1 MLEGL
6 KAIIKNRKL
15 VVTMIGVALV
25 PALYNLSF
33 LGSMW
38 DPYGRVDQLPV
49 AVVNQDKPAYLN
61 NKRLTIGNDMVDNM
75 SKNKELDYHF
85 VAADTAQKGLE
96 KGRYYMTITLP
107 KDLSQKATTLLDQ
120 QPEKLIVSY
129 QTSKG
134 HSFIASKMGESAM
147 NHLREAVSKNIR
159 KTYIT
164 SVFKSMHQLQ
174 SGLKE
179 ASNGGQQL
187 AAGLVIAR
195 ASSQLM
201 SRHLNTLS
209 ESSARLSQGAGN
221 LSSGIAA
228 YTAGVGQLDTAG
240 LGQLAADMPAYL
252 DGVSRLSKGANQLNA
267 GLTQLALGSD
277 LSQDKQANIQAL
289 MASLPK
295 LNQAIQQLKTNLSLS
310 LAPNVDSGAIAKH
323 LADMTRLV
331 QELVVDDTADK
342 NNQLAALQA
351 TATYQGLNSEQQEE
365 LSSAIS
371 NTSTKVTISA
381 KAMLTSLQAMSEELE
396 AMSTS
401 AGVADQLRDFKALVN
416 QLAYQADQILPSTG
430 KALSELSTGLR
441 AVHSATT
448 AQLLSGS
455 QALAGGFNQLTA
467 KNEALTAG
475 LSTLATGATALNH
488 QSSQLLAGGQQL
500 TVGANQ
506 LAFGANQLS
515 SGSSQLTDGLTTLST
530 GLSSLTTSLSKA
542 SDQLSMAWV
551 EDQNA
556 DMVSDPVALSE
567 KDKDKVRTNGIGMA
581 PYMIA
586 VSLMVVALSTNIIFA
601 EALSGKPIKDRWD
614 WAKQKL
620 LINGMISTVGSVIL
634 YAALQL
640 LGFEA
645 NDGIK
650 TLGFIMLSGWALMAL
665 VTALVSWDA
674 RYGAFA
680 SLIMLLLQVG
690 AADGSYPI
698 ELSGQIFQI
707 LHPYLPMSYIVSGLR
722 QTISLTAQ
730 IGLETSV
737 LVGFLLSFMA
747 IGVLIYR
754 PKDKQSS

>member
-1 MLEGL
+1 MLEEL
-6 KAIIKNRKL
+6 KAIIKNRK
-15 VVTMIGVALV
+15 VIVTMIGVALV

-61 NKRLTIGNDMVDNM
+61 NKRLTIGKDMVDNM

-85 VAADTAQKGLE
+85 VAAGAAQRGLE

-147 NHLREAVSKNIR
+147 NHLRETVSKNIR

-179 ASNGGQQL
+179 ASDGGQQL
-187 AAGLVIAR
+187 AAGLVTAR
-195 ASSQLM
+195 TSSQLM

-209 ESSARLSQGAGN
+209 ESSARLSQGADN

-228 YTAGVGQLDTAG
+228 YTAGVGQLDTG
-240 LGQLAADMPAYL
+240 LGQLATDMPAYL

-289 MASLPK
+289 MTNLPK
-295 LNQAIQQLKTNLSLS
+295 LNQAIQQLNTNLSLS
-310 LAPNVDSGAIAKH
+310 LAPNVDSGGIAKH

-331 QELVVDDTADK
+331 QELIADDTADK

-351 TATYQGLNSEQQEE
+351 TATYQGLSSEQQEE
-365 LSSAIS
+365 LSTAIS
-371 NTSTKVTISA
+371 KATTSA
-381 KAMLTSLQAMSEELE
+381 KTMLTSLQALSEELE

-401 AGVADQLRDFKALVN
+401 DGVADQLRDFKALVN
-416 QLAYQADQILPSTG
+416 QLSYQADQILPGTG

-455 QALAGGFNQLTA
+455 QALAGGFNQLTT
-467 KNEALTAG
+467 KNEVLKAG
-475 LSTLATGATALNH
+475 LATLATGSAALSH

-506 LAFGANQLS
+506 LAFGANELS

-542 SDQLSMAWV
+542 SDQLSIAWV

-634 YAALQL
+634 YTALQL

-650 TLGFIMLSGWALMAL
+650 TLGFIMLSGWTLMAL
-665 VTALVSWDA
+665 VTALVGWDA

-690 AADGSYPI
+690 AAGGSYPI

-722 QTISLTAQ
+722 QTISLTAH
-730 IGLETSV
+730 IGLETGV

>member
-1 MLEGL
+1 MLEEL
-6 KAIIKNRKL
+6 KAIIKNRK
-15 VVTMIGVALV
+15 VIVTMIGVALV

-179 ASNGGQQL
+179 ASDGGQQL
-187 AAGLVIAR
+187 AAGLVTAR
-195 ASSQLM
+195 TSSQLM

-209 ESSARLSQGAGN
+209 ESSARLSQGADN

-228 YTAGVGQLDTAG
+228 YTAGVGQLDIG
-240 LGQLAADMPAYL
+240 LGQLATDMPAYL

-295 LNQAIQQLKTNLSLS
+295 LNQAIQQLNTNLSLS
-310 LAPNVDSGAIAKH
+310 LAPNVDSGGIAKH

-331 QELVVDDTADK
+331 QELIADDTADK

-351 TATYQGLNSEQQEE
+351 TATYQGLSSEQQEE
-365 LSSAIS
+365 LSTAIS
-371 NTSTKVTISA
+371 NTSTKATTSA
-381 KAMLTSLQAMSEELE
+381 KAMLTSLQALSEELE

-401 AGVADQLRDFKALVN
+401 VGAADQLRDFKALVN
-416 QLAYQADQILPSTG
+416 QLSYQADQILPSTG

-500 TVGANQ
+500 TAGANQ
-506 LAFGANQLS
+506 LAFGANELS

-542 SDQLSMAWV
+542 SDQLSIAWV

-586 VSLMVVALSTNIIFA
+586 VSLMVIALSTNIIFA
-601 EALSGKPIKDRWD
+601 EALSDKPIKDRWD
-614 WAKQKL
+614 WARQKL

-634 YAALQL
+634 YAALHL

-650 TLGFIMLSGWALMAL
+650 TLGFIMLSGWTLMAL
-665 VTALVSWDA
+665 VTALVGWDA

-690 AADGSYPI
+690 AAGGSYPI

-722 QTISLTAQ
+722 QTISLTAH
-730 IGLETSV
+730 IGLETGV

>member
-1 MLEGL
+1 
-6 KAIIKNRKL
+6 NRKL

-690 AADGSYPI
+690 AAGGSYPI

>member
-159 KTYIT
+159 KIYIT

-187 AAGLVIAR
+187 AAGLVTAR

-228 YTAGVGQLDTAG
+228 YTAGVGQLDTG

-252 DGVSRLSKGANQLNA
+252 DGVSRLSKGANHLNA
-267 GLTQLALGSD
+267 GLTQLALESD

-289 MASLPK
+289 MTNLPK
-295 LNQAIQQLKTNLSLS
+295 LNQAIQQLNTNLPLS
-310 LAPNVDSGAIAKH
+310 LAPNVDSEAIAKH

-351 TATYQGLNSEQQEE
+351 TATYQGLSSEQQEE

-455 QALAGGFNQLTA
+455 QALAGGFNQLTT
-467 KNEALTAG
+467 KNEVLKAG
-475 LSTLATGATALNH
+475 LATLATGSAALSH

-665 VTALVSWDA
+665 VTALVGWDA

-690 AADGSYPI
+690 AAGGSYPI

>member
-187 AAGLVIAR
+187 AAGLVTAR

-228 YTAGVGQLDTAG
+228 YTAGVGQLDTG

-267 GLTQLALGSD
+267 GLTQLALESD

-455 QALAGGFNQLTA
+455 QALAGGFNQLTT
-467 KNEALTAG
+467 KNEALKAG
-475 LSTLATGATALNH
+475 LATLATGSAALSH

-620 LINGMISTVGSVIL
+620 LINGMVSTVGSVIL

-665 VTALVSWDA
+665 VTALVGWDA

-690 AADGSYPI
+690 AAGGSYPI

>member
-6 KAIIKNRKL
+6 KAIIKNRK
-15 VVTMIGVALV
+15 VIVTMIGVALV

-61 NKRLTIGNDMVDNM
+61 NKRLTIGKDMVDNM

-85 VAADTAQKGLE
+85 VAAGAAQRGLE

-147 NHLREAVSKNIR
+147 NHLRETVSKNIR

-179 ASNGGQQL
+179 ASDGGQPL
-187 AAGLVIAR
+187 AAGLVTAR
-195 ASSQLM
+195 TSSQLM

-209 ESSARLSQGAGN
+209 ESSARLSQGADN

-228 YTAGVGQLDTAG
+228 YTAGVGQLDTG
-240 LGQLAADMPAYL
+240 LGQLATDMPAYL

-295 LNQAIQQLKTNLSLS
+295 LNQAIQQLNTNLSLS
-310 LAPNVDSGAIAKH
+310 LAPNVDSGGIAKH

-331 QELVVDDTADK
+331 QELIADDTADK

-351 TATYQGLNSEQQEE
+351 TATYQGLSSEQQEE
-365 LSSAIS
+365 LSTAIS
-371 NTSTKVTISA
+371 KATTSA
-381 KAMLTSLQAMSEELE
+381 KTMLTSLQALSEELE

-401 AGVADQLRDFKALVN
+401 VGAADQLRDFKALVN
-416 QLAYQADQILPSTG
+416 QLSYQADQILPGTG

-500 TVGANQ
+500 TAGANQ
-506 LAFGANQLS
+506 LAFGANELS

-542 SDQLSMAWV
+542 SDQLSIAWV

-634 YAALQL
+634 YTALQL

-650 TLGFIMLSGWALMAL
+650 TLGFIMLSGWTLMAL
-665 VTALVSWDA
+665 VTALVGWDA

-690 AADGSYPI
+690 AAGGSYPI

-722 QTISLTAQ
+722 QTISLTAH
-730 IGLETSV
+730 IGLETGV

>member
-1 MLEGL
+1 GL

-690 AADGSYPI
+690 AAGGSYPI

>member
-1 MLEGL
+1 
-6 KAIIKNRKL
+6 
-15 VVTMIGVALV
+15 
-25 PALYNLSF
+25 
-33 LGSMW
+33 

-690 AADGSYPI
+690 AAGGSYPI

>member
-586 VSLMVVALSTNIIFA
+586 VSLMVVALSTNII
-601 EALSGKPIKDRWD
+601 
-614 WAKQKL
+614 
-620 LINGMISTVGSVIL
+620 
-634 YAALQL
+634 LQRPYL
-640 LGFEA
+640 VSRLKI
-645 NDGIK
+645 DGI
-650 TLGFIMLSGWALMAL
+650 
-665 VTALVSWDA
+665 
-674 RYGAFA
+674 
-680 SLIMLLLQVG
+680 
-690 AADGSYPI
+690 
-698 ELSGQIFQI
+698 GQSKN
-707 LHPYLPMSYIVSGLR
+707 Y
-722 QTISLTAQ
+722 
-730 IGLETSV
+730 
-737 LVGFLLSFMA
+737 
-747 IGVLIYR
+747 
-754 PKDKQSS
+754 

>member
-187 AAGLVIAR
+187 AAGLVTAR

-228 YTAGVGQLDTAG
+228 YTAGVGQLDTG
-240 LGQLAADMPAYL
+240 LGQLATDMPAYL

-295 LNQAIQQLKTNLSLS
+295 LNQAIQQLNTNLSLS
-310 LAPNVDSGAIAKH
+310 LAPNVDSGGIAKH

-331 QELVVDDTADK
+331 QELIADDTADK

-351 TATYQGLNSEQQEE
+351 TATYQGLSSEQQEE
-365 LSSAIS
+365 LSTAIS
-371 NTSTKVTISA
+371 KATTSA
-381 KAMLTSLQAMSEELE
+381 KTMLTSLQALSEELE

-401 AGVADQLRDFKALVN
+401 VGAADQLRDFKALVN
-416 QLAYQADQILPSTG
+416 QLSYQADQILPGTG

-500 TVGANQ
+500 TAGANQ
-506 LAFGANQLS
+506 LAFGANELS

-542 SDQLSMAWV
+542 SDQLSIAWV

-634 YAALQL
+634 YTALQL

-650 TLGFIMLSGWALMAL
+650 TLGFIMLSGWTLMAL
-665 VTALVSWDA
+665 VTALVGWDA

-690 AADGSYPI
+690 AAGGSYPI

-722 QTISLTAQ
+722 QTISLTAH
-730 IGLETSV
+730 IGLETGV

>member
-187 AAGLVIAR
+187 AAGLVTAR

-228 YTAGVGQLDTAG
+228 YTAGVGQLDTG

-267 GLTQLALGSD
+267 GLTQLALESD

-455 QALAGGFNQLTA
+455 QALAGGFNQLTT
-467 KNEALTAG
+467 KNEALKAG
-475 LSTLATGATALNH
+475 LATLATGATALNH

-500 TVGANQ
+500 TAGANQ
-506 LAFGANQLS
+506 LAFGANELS

-542 SDQLSMAWV
+542 SDQLSIAWV

-634 YAALQL
+634 YTALQL

-650 TLGFIMLSGWALMAL
+650 TLGFIMLSGWTLMAL
-665 VTALVSWDA
+665 VTALVGWDA

-690 AADGSYPI
+690 AAGGSYPI

-722 QTISLTAQ
+722 QTISLTAH
-730 IGLETSV
+730 IGLETGV

>member
-1 MLEGL
+1 MLEEL

-159 KTYIT
+159 KIYIT

-179 ASNGGQQL
+179 ASDGGQQL
-187 AAGLVIAR
+187 AAGLVTAR
-195 ASSQLM
+195 TSSQLM

-209 ESSARLSQGAGN
+209 ESSARLSQGADN

-228 YTAGVGQLDTAG
+228 YTAGVGQLDTG
-240 LGQLAADMPAYL
+240 LGQLATDMPAYL

-289 MASLPK
+289 MTNLPK
-295 LNQAIQQLKTNLSLS
+295 LNQAIQQLNTNLSLS
-310 LAPNVDSGAIAKH
+310 LAPNVDSGGIAKH

-331 QELVVDDTADK
+331 QELIADDTADK

-351 TATYQGLNSEQQEE
+351 TATYQGLSSEQQEE
-365 LSSAIS
+365 LSTAIS
-371 NTSTKVTISA
+371 KATTSA
-381 KAMLTSLQAMSEELE
+381 KTMLTSLQALSEELE

-401 AGVADQLRDFKALVN
+401 DGVADQLRDFKALVN
-416 QLAYQADQILPSTG
+416 QLSYQADQILPGTG

-455 QALAGGFNQLTA
+455 QALAGGFNQLTT
-467 KNEALTAG
+467 KNEVLKAG
-475 LSTLATGATALNH
+475 LATLATGSAALSH

-506 LAFGANQLS
+506 LAFGANELS
-515 SGSSQLTDGLTTLST
+515 SGSSQLTDGLTILST

-542 SDQLSMAWV
+542 SDQLSIAWV

-634 YAALQL
+634 YTALQL

-650 TLGFIMLSGWALMAL
+650 TLGFIMLSGWTLMAL
-665 VTALVSWDA
+665 VTALVGWDA

-690 AADGSYPI
+690 AAGGSYPI

-722 QTISLTAQ
+722 QTISLTAH
-730 IGLETSV
+730 IGLETGV

>member
-179 ASNGGQQL
+179 ASNGDQQL
-187 AAGLVIAR
+187 AAGLVTAR

-209 ESSARLSQGAGN
+209 ESSDRLSQGAGN

-228 YTAGVGQLDTAG
+228 YTAGVGQLDIG

-252 DGVSRLSKGANQLNA
+252 DGVSRLSKGANHLNA
-267 GLTQLALGSD
+267 GLTQLALESD

-289 MASLPK
+289 MTNLPK
-295 LNQAIQQLKTNLSLS
+295 LNQAIQQLNTNLSLS

-331 QELVVDDTADK
+331 QELIADDTADK

-351 TATYQGLNSEQQEE
+351 TATYQGLSSEQQEE
-365 LSSAIS
+365 LSTAIS

-401 AGVADQLRDFKALVN
+401 AGVADQLRDFKVLVN

-455 QALAGGFNQLTA
+455 QALAGGFNQLTT
-467 KNEALTAG
+467 KNEALKAG
-475 LSTLATGATALNH
+475 LATLATGSAALSH

-515 SGSSQLTDGLTTLST
+515 SGSSRLTDGLTTLST

-634 YAALQL
+634 YTALQL

-650 TLGFIMLSGWALMAL
+650 TLGFIMLSGWTLMAL
-665 VTALVSWDA
+665 VTALVGWDA

-690 AADGSYPI
+690 AAGGSYPI

-722 QTISLTAQ
+722 QTISLTAH
-730 IGLETSV
+730 IGLETGV

>member
-187 AAGLVIAR
+187 AAGLVTAR

-228 YTAGVGQLDTAG
+228 YTAGVGQLDTG

-267 GLTQLALGSD
+267 GLTQLALESD

-295 LNQAIQQLKTNLSLS
+295 LNQAIQQLKINLSLS

-455 QALAGGFNQLTA
+455 QALAGGFNQLTT
-467 KNEALTAG
+467 KNEALKAG
-475 LSTLATGATALNH
+475 LATLATGSAALSH

-620 LINGMISTVGSVIL
+620 LINGMVSTVGSVIL

-665 VTALVSWDA
+665 VTALVGWDA

-690 AADGSYPI
+690 AAGGSYPI

>member
-187 AAGLVIAR
+187 AAGLVTAR

-228 YTAGVGQLDTAG
+228 YTAGVGQLDTG

-252 DGVSRLSKGANQLNA
+252 DGVSRLSKGANHLNA
-267 GLTQLALGSD
+267 GLTQLALESD

-289 MASLPK
+289 MTNLPK
-295 LNQAIQQLKTNLSLS
+295 LNQAIQQLNTNLPLS

-351 TATYQGLNSEQQEE
+351 TATYQGLSSEQQEE

-401 AGVADQLRDFKALVN
+401 DGVADQLRDFKALVN

-455 QALAGGFNQLTA
+455 QALAGGFNQLTT
-467 KNEALTAG
+467 KNEALKAG
-475 LSTLATGATALNH
+475 LATLATGSAALSH

-650 TLGFIMLSGWALMAL
+650 TLGFIMLSGWALMTL
-665 VTALVSWDA
+665 VTALVGWDA

-690 AADGSYPI
+690 AAGGSYPI

-754 PKDKQSS
+754 PKDKQLS

>member
-1 MLEGL
+1 
-6 KAIIKNRKL
+6 
-15 VVTMIGVALV
+15 MIGVALV

-690 AADGSYPI
+690 AAGGSYPI

>member
-1 MLEGL
+1 MLEEL
-6 KAIIKNRKL
+6 KAIIKNRK
-15 VVTMIGVALV
+15 VIVTMIGVALV

-61 NKRLTIGNDMVDNM
+61 NKRLTIGKDMVDNM

-85 VAADTAQKGLE
+85 VAAGAAQRGLE

-147 NHLREAVSKNIR
+147 NHLRETVSKNIR

-179 ASNGGQQL
+179 ASDGGQQL
-187 AAGLVIAR
+187 AAGLVTAR
-195 ASSQLM
+195 TSSQLM

-209 ESSARLSQGAGN
+209 ESSARLSQGADN

-228 YTAGVGQLDTAG
+228 YTAGVGQLDTG
-240 LGQLAADMPAYL
+240 LGQLATDMPAYL
-252 DGVSRLSKGANQLNA
+252 DGVSRLSKSANQLNA

-295 LNQAIQQLKTNLSLS
+295 LNQAIQQLNTNLSLS
-310 LAPNVDSGAIAKH
+310 LAPNVDSGGIAKH

-331 QELVVDDTADK
+331 QELIADDTADK

-351 TATYQGLNSEQQEE
+351 TATYQGLSSEQQEE
-365 LSSAIS
+365 LSTAIS
-371 NTSTKVTISA
+371 KATTSA
-381 KAMLTSLQAMSEELE
+381 KTMLTSLQALSEELE

-401 AGVADQLRDFKALVN
+401 VGAADQLRDFKALVN
-416 QLAYQADQILPSTG
+416 QLSYQADQILPGTG

-500 TVGANQ
+500 TAGANQ
-506 LAFGANQLS
+506 LAFGANELS

-542 SDQLSMAWV
+542 SDQLSIAWV

-634 YAALQL
+634 YTALQL

-650 TLGFIMLSGWALMAL
+650 TLGFIMLSGWTLMAL
-665 VTALVSWDA
+665 VTALVGWAA

-690 AADGSYPI
+690 AAGGSYPI

-722 QTISLTAQ
+722 QTISLTAH
-730 IGLETSV
+730 IGLETGV

>member
-187 AAGLVIAR
+187 AAGLVTAR

-228 YTAGVGQLDTAG
+228 YTAGVGQLDTG
-240 LGQLAADMPAYL
+240 LGQLATDMPAYL

-295 LNQAIQQLKTNLSLS
+295 LNQAIQQLNTNLSLS
-310 LAPNVDSGAIAKH
+310 LAPNVDSGGIAKH

-331 QELVVDDTADK
+331 QELIADDTADK

-351 TATYQGLNSEQQEE
+351 TATYQGLSSEQQEE
-365 LSSAIS
+365 LSTAIS
-371 NTSTKVTISA
+371 KATTSA
-381 KAMLTSLQAMSEELE
+381 KTMLTSLQALSEELE

-401 AGVADQLRDFKALVN
+401 VGAADQLRDFKALVN
-416 QLAYQADQILPSTG
+416 QLSYQADQILPGTG

-500 TVGANQ
+500 TAGANQ
-506 LAFGANQLS
+506 LAFGANELS

-542 SDQLSMAWV
+542 SDQLSIAWV

-634 YAALQL
+634 YTALQL

-650 TLGFIMLSGWALMAL
+650 TLGFIMLSGWTLMAL
-665 VTALVSWDA
+665 VTALVGWDA
-674 RYGAFA
+674 QYGAFA

-690 AADGSYPI
+690 AAGGSYPI

-722 QTISLTAQ
+722 QTISLTAH
-730 IGLETSV
+730 IGLETGV

>member
-1 MLEGL
+1 MLEEL

-187 AAGLVIAR
+187 AAGLVTAR

-228 YTAGVGQLDTAG
+228 YTAGVGQLDTG

-267 GLTQLALGSD
+267 GLTQLALESD

-455 QALAGGFNQLTA
+455 QALAGGFNQLTT
-467 KNEALTAG
+467 KNEALKAG
-475 LSTLATGATALNH
+475 LATLATGSAALSH

-515 SGSSQLTDGLTTLST
+515 SGSSRLTDGLTTLST

-620 LINGMISTVGSVIL
+620 LINGMVSTVGSVIL

-665 VTALVSWDA
+665 VTALVGWDA

-690 AADGSYPI
+690 AAGGSYPI

>member
-1 MLEGL
+1 MLEEL
-6 KAIIKNRKL
+6 KAIIKNRK
-15 VVTMIGVALV
+15 VIVTMIGVALV

-61 NKRLTIGNDMVDNM
+61 NKRLTIGKDMVDNM

-85 VAADTAQKGLE
+85 VAAGAAQRGLE

-147 NHLREAVSKNIR
+147 NHLRETVSKNIR

-179 ASNGGQQL
+179 ASDGGQQL
-187 AAGLVIAR
+187 AAGLVTAR
-195 ASSQLM
+195 TSSQLM

-209 ESSARLSQGAGN
+209 ESSARLSQGADN

-228 YTAGVGQLDTAG
+228 YTAGVGQLDTG
-240 LGQLAADMPAYL
+240 LGQLATDMPAYL

-295 LNQAIQQLKTNLSLS
+295 LNQAIQQLNTNLSLS
-310 LAPNVDSGAIAKH
+310 LAPNVDSGGIAKH

-331 QELVVDDTADK
+331 QELIADDTADK

-351 TATYQGLNSEQQEE
+351 TATYQGLSSEQQEE
-365 LSSAIS
+365 LSTAIS
-371 NTSTKVTISA
+371 KATTSA
-381 KAMLTSLQAMSEELE
+381 KTMLTSLQALSEELE

-401 AGVADQLRDFKALVN
+401 VGAADQLRDFKALVN
-416 QLAYQADQILPSTG
+416 QLSYQADQILPGTD

-500 TVGANQ
+500 TAGANQ
-506 LAFGANQLS
+506 LAFGANELS

-542 SDQLSMAWV
+542 SDQLSIAWV

-634 YAALQL
+634 YTALQL

-650 TLGFIMLSGWALMAL
+650 TLGFIMLSGWTLMAL
-665 VTALVSWDA
+665 VTALVGWDA

-690 AADGSYPI
+690 AAGGSYPI

-722 QTISLTAQ
+722 QTISLTAH
-730 IGLETSV
+730 IGLETGV

>member
-1 MLEGL
+1 MLEEL
-6 KAIIKNRKL
+6 KAIIKNRK
-15 VVTMIGVALV
+15 VIVTMIGVALV

-187 AAGLVIAR
+187 AAGLVTAR

-228 YTAGVGQLDTAG
+228 YTAGVGQLDTG

-295 LNQAIQQLKTNLSLS
+295 LNQAIQQLNTNLSLS
-310 LAPNVDSGAIAKH
+310 LAPNVDSGGIAKH

-331 QELVVDDTADK
+331 QELIADDTADK

-351 TATYQGLNSEQQEE
+351 TATYQGLSSEQQEE
-365 LSSAIS
+365 LSTAIS
-371 NTSTKVTISA
+371 KATTSA
-381 KAMLTSLQAMSEELE
+381 KTMLTSLQALSEELE

-401 AGVADQLRDFKALVN
+401 VGAADQLRDFKALVN
-416 QLAYQADQILPSTG
+416 QLSYQADQILPGTG

-500 TVGANQ
+500 TAGANQ
-506 LAFGANQLS
+506 LAFGANELS

-542 SDQLSMAWV
+542 SDQLSIAWV

-634 YAALQL
+634 YTALQL

-650 TLGFIMLSGWALMAL
+650 TLGFIMLSGWTLMAL
-665 VTALVSWDA
+665 VTALVGWDA

-690 AADGSYPI
+690 AAGGSYPI

-722 QTISLTAQ
+722 QTISLTAH
-730 IGLETSV
+730 IGLETGV

>member
-1 MLEGL
+1 MLEEL
-6 KAIIKNRKL
+6 KAIIKNRK
-15 VVTMIGVALV
+15 VIVTMIGVALV

-179 ASNGGQQL
+179 ASDGGQQL
-187 AAGLVIAR
+187 AAGLVTAR
-195 ASSQLM
+195 TSSQLM

-209 ESSARLSQGAGN
+209 ESSARLSQGADN

-228 YTAGVGQLDTAG
+228 YTAGVGQLDTG
-240 LGQLAADMPAYL
+240 LGQLATDMPAYL

-289 MASLPK
+289 MANLPK
-295 LNQAIQQLKTNLSLS
+295 LNQAIQQLNTNLSLS
-310 LAPNVDSGAIAKH
+310 LAPNVDSGGIAKH

-331 QELVVDDTADK
+331 QELIADDTADK

-351 TATYQGLNSEQQEE
+351 TATYQGLSSEQQEE
-365 LSSAIS
+365 LSTAIS
-371 NTSTKVTISA
+371 NTSTKATTSA
-381 KAMLTSLQAMSEELE
+381 KAMLTSLQALSEELE

-401 AGVADQLRDFKALVN
+401 VGAADQLRDFKALVN
-416 QLAYQADQILPSTG
+416 QLSYQADQILPSTG

-500 TVGANQ
+500 TAGANQ
-506 LAFGANQLS
+506 LAFGANELS

-542 SDQLSMAWV
+542 SDQLSIAWV

-586 VSLMVVALSTNIIFA
+586 VSLMVIALSTNIIFA
-601 EALSGKPIKDRWD
+601 EALSDKPIKDRWD
-614 WAKQKL
+614 WARQKL

-634 YAALQL
+634 YAALHL

-650 TLGFIMLSGWALMAL
+650 TLGFIMLSGWTLMAL
-665 VTALVSWDA
+665 VTALVGWDA

-690 AADGSYPI
+690 AAGGSYPI

-722 QTISLTAQ
+722 QTISLTAH
-730 IGLETSV
+730 IGLETGV

>member
-1 MLEGL
+1 MLEEL
-6 KAIIKNRKL
+6 KAIIKNRK
-15 VVTMIGVALV
+15 VIVTMIGVALV

-179 ASNGGQQL
+179 ASDGGQQL
-187 AAGLVIAR
+187 AAGLVTAR
-195 ASSQLM
+195 TSSQLM

-209 ESSARLSQGAGN
+209 ESSARLSQGADN

-228 YTAGVGQLDTAG
+228 YTAGVGQLDTG
-240 LGQLAADMPAYL
+240 LGQLATDMPAYL

-295 LNQAIQQLKTNLSLS
+295 LNQAIQQLNTNLSLS
-310 LAPNVDSGAIAKH
+310 LAPNVDSGGIAKH

-331 QELVVDDTADK
+331 QELIADDTADK

-351 TATYQGLNSEQQEE
+351 TATYQGLSSEQQEE
-365 LSSAIS
+365 LSTAIS
-371 NTSTKVTISA
+371 NTSTKATTSA
-381 KAMLTSLQAMSEELE
+381 KAMLTSLQALSEELE

-401 AGVADQLRDFKALVN
+401 VGAADQLRDFKALVN
-416 QLAYQADQILPSTG
+416 QLSYQADQILPSTG

-500 TVGANQ
+500 TAGANQ
-506 LAFGANQLS
+506 LAFGANELS

-542 SDQLSMAWV
+542 SDQLSIAWV

-586 VSLMVVALSTNIIFA
+586 VSLMVIALSTNIIFA
-601 EALSGKPIKDRWD
+601 EALSDKPIKDRWD
-614 WAKQKL
+614 WARQKL

-634 YAALQL
+634 YAALHL

-650 TLGFIMLSGWALMAL
+650 TLGFIMLSGWTLMAL
-665 VTALVSWDA
+665 VTALVGWDA

-690 AADGSYPI
+690 AAGGSYPI

-722 QTISLTAQ
+722 QTISLTAH
-730 IGLETSV
+730 IGLETGV

>member
-1 MLEGL
+1 L

-690 AADGSYPI
+690 AAGGSYPI

>member
-1 MLEGL
+1 MLEEL

-159 KTYIT
+159 KIYIT

-179 ASNGGQQL
+179 ASDGGQQL
-187 AAGLVIAR
+187 AAGLVTAR
-195 ASSQLM
+195 TSSQLM

-209 ESSARLSQGAGN
+209 ESSARLSQGADN

-228 YTAGVGQLDTAG
+228 YTAGVGQLDTG
-240 LGQLAADMPAYL
+240 LGQLATDMPAYL

-289 MASLPK
+289 MTNLPK
-295 LNQAIQQLKTNLSLS
+295 LNQAIQQLNTNLSLS
-310 LAPNVDSGAIAKH
+310 LAPNVDSGGIAKH

-331 QELVVDDTADK
+331 QELIADDTADK

-351 TATYQGLNSEQQEE
+351 TATYQGLSSEQQEE
-365 LSSAIS
+365 LSTAIS
-371 NTSTKVTISA
+371 KATTSA
-381 KAMLTSLQAMSEELE
+381 KTMLTSLQALSEELE

-401 AGVADQLRDFKALVN
+401 DGVADQLRDFKALVN
-416 QLAYQADQILPSTG
+416 QLSYQADQILPGTG

-455 QALAGGFNQLTA
+455 QALAGGFNQLTT
-467 KNEALTAG
+467 KNEVLKAG
-475 LSTLATGATALNH
+475 LATLATGSAALSH

-506 LAFGANQLS
+506 LAFGANELS

-542 SDQLSMAWV
+542 SDQLSIAWV

-634 YAALQL
+634 YTALQL

-650 TLGFIMLSGWALMAL
+650 TLGFIMLSGWTLMAL
-665 VTALVSWDA
+665 VTALVGWDA

-690 AADGSYPI
+690 AAGGSYPI

-722 QTISLTAQ
+722 QTISLTAH
-730 IGLETSV
+730 IGLETGV

>member
-6 KAIIKNRKL
+6 KAIIKNRK
-15 VVTMIGVALV
+15 VIVTMIGVALV

-61 NKRLTIGNDMVDNM
+61 NKRLTIGKDMVDNM

-85 VAADTAQKGLE
+85 VAAGAAQRGLE

-147 NHLREAVSKNIR
+147 NHLRETVSKNIR

-179 ASNGGQQL
+179 ASDGGQQL
-187 AAGLVIAR
+187 AAGLVTAR
-195 ASSQLM
+195 TSSQLM

-209 ESSARLSQGAGN
+209 ESSARLSQGADN

-228 YTAGVGQLDTAG
+228 YTAGVGQLDTG
-240 LGQLAADMPAYL
+240 LGQLATDMPAYL

-295 LNQAIQQLKTNLSLS
+295 LNQAIQQLNTNLSLS
-310 LAPNVDSGAIAKH
+310 LAPNVDSGGIAKH

-331 QELVVDDTADK
+331 QELIADDTADK

-351 TATYQGLNSEQQEE
+351 TATYQGLSSEQQEE
-365 LSSAIS
+365 LSTAIS
-371 NTSTKVTISA
+371 KATTSA
-381 KAMLTSLQAMSEELE
+381 KTMLTSLQALSEELE

-401 AGVADQLRDFKALVN
+401 VGAADQLRDFKALVN
-416 QLAYQADQILPSTG
+416 QLSYQADQILPGTG

-500 TVGANQ
+500 TAGANQ
-506 LAFGANQLS
+506 LAFGANELS

-542 SDQLSMAWV
+542 SDQLSIAWV

-586 VSLMVVALSTNIIFA
+586 VSLMVIALSTNIIFA
-601 EALSGKPIKDRWD
+601 EALSDKPIKDRWD
-614 WAKQKL
+614 WARQKL

-634 YAALQL
+634 YAALHL

-650 TLGFIMLSGWALMAL
+650 TLGFIMLSGWTLMAL
-665 VTALVSWDA
+665 VTALVGWDA

-690 AADGSYPI
+690 AAGGSYPI

-722 QTISLTAQ
+722 QTISLTAH
-730 IGLETSV
+730 IGLETGV

>member
-475 LSTLATGATALNH
+475 LSTLAGATALNH

-690 AADGSYPI
+690 AAGGSYPI

>member
-1 MLEGL
+1 
-6 KAIIKNRKL
+6 
-15 VVTMIGVALV
+15 
-25 PALYNLSF
+25 LYNLSF

-690 AADGSYPI
+690 AAGGSYPI

>member
-1 MLEGL
+1 MLEEL
-6 KAIIKNRKL
+6 KAIIKNRK
-15 VVTMIGVALV
+15 VIVTMIGVALV

-61 NKRLTIGNDMVDNM
+61 NKRLTIGKDMVDNM

-85 VAADTAQKGLE
+85 VAAGAAQRGLE

-147 NHLREAVSKNIR
+147 NHLRETVSKNIR

-179 ASNGGQQL
+179 ASDGGQQL
-187 AAGLVIAR
+187 AAGLVTAR
-195 ASSQLM
+195 TSSQLM

-209 ESSARLSQGAGN
+209 ESSARLSQGADN

-228 YTAGVGQLDTAG
+228 YTAGVGQLDTG
-240 LGQLAADMPAYL
+240 LGQLATDMPAYL
-252 DGVSRLSKGANQLNA
+252 DGVSRLSKSANQLNA

-295 LNQAIQQLKTNLSLS
+295 LNQAIQQLNTNLSLS
-310 LAPNVDSGAIAKH
+310 LAPNVDSGGIAKH

-331 QELVVDDTADK
+331 QELIADDTADK

-351 TATYQGLNSEQQEE
+351 TATYQGLSSEQQEE
-365 LSSAIS
+365 LSTAIS
-371 NTSTKVTISA
+371 KATTSA
-381 KAMLTSLQAMSEELE
+381 KTMLTSLQALSEELE

-401 AGVADQLRDFKALVN
+401 VGAADQLRDFKALVN
-416 QLAYQADQILPSTG
+416 QLSYQADQILPGTG

-500 TVGANQ
+500 TAGANQ
-506 LAFGANQLS
+506 LAFGANELS

-542 SDQLSMAWV
+542 SDQLSIAWV

-634 YAALQL
+634 YTALQL

-650 TLGFIMLSGWALMAL
+650 TLGFIMLSGWTLMAL
-665 VTALVSWDA
+665 VTALVGWDA

-690 AADGSYPI
+690 AAGGSYPI

-722 QTISLTAQ
+722 QTISLTAH
-730 IGLETSV
+730 IGLETGV

>member
-690 AADGSYPI
+690 AAGGSYPI

-722 QTISLTAQ
+722 LTISLTAQ

>member
-187 AAGLVIAR
+187 AAGLVTAR

-228 YTAGVGQLDTAG
+228 YTAGVGQLDTG

-267 GLTQLALGSD
+267 GLTQLALESD

-455 QALAGGFNQLTA
+455 QALAGGFNQLTT
-467 KNEALTAG
+467 KNEALKAG
-475 LSTLATGATALNH
+475 LATLATGSAALSH

-665 VTALVSWDA
+665 VTALVGWDA

-690 AADGSYPI
+690 AAGGSYPI

-707 LHPYLPMSYIVSGLR
+707 LHSYLPMSYIVSGLR

-754 PKDKQSS
+754 PKDKQLS

>member
-6 KAIIKNRKL
+6 KAIIKNRK
-15 VVTMIGVALV
+15 VIVTMIGVALV

-61 NKRLTIGNDMVDNM
+61 NKRLTIGKDMVDNM

-85 VAADTAQKGLE
+85 VAAGAAQRGLE

-147 NHLREAVSKNIR
+147 NHLRETVSKNIR

-179 ASNGGQQL
+179 ASDGGQQL
-187 AAGLVIAR
+187 AAGLVTAR
-195 ASSQLM
+195 TSSQLM

-209 ESSARLSQGAGN
+209 ESSARLSQGADN

-228 YTAGVGQLDTAG
+228 YTAGVGQLDTG
-240 LGQLAADMPAYL
+240 LGQLATDMPAYL

-295 LNQAIQQLKTNLSLS
+295 LNQAIQQLNTNLSLS
-310 LAPNVDSGAIAKH
+310 LAPNVDSGGIAKH

-331 QELVVDDTADK
+331 QELIADDTADK

-351 TATYQGLNSEQQEE
+351 TATYQGLSSEQQEE
-365 LSSAIS
+365 LSTAIS
-371 NTSTKVTISA
+371 KATTSA
-381 KAMLTSLQAMSEELE
+381 KTMLTSLQALSEELE

-401 AGVADQLRDFKALVN
+401 VGAADQLRDFKALVN
-416 QLAYQADQILPSTG
+416 QLSYQADQILPGTG

-500 TVGANQ
+500 TAGANQ
-506 LAFGANQLS
+506 LAFGANELS

-542 SDQLSMAWV
+542 SDQLSIAWV

-620 LINGMISTVGSVIL
+620 LINGMISTIGSVIL
-634 YAALQL
+634 YTALQL

-650 TLGFIMLSGWALMAL
+650 TLGFIMLSGWTLMAL
-665 VTALVSWDA
+665 VTALVGWDA

-690 AADGSYPI
+690 AAGGSYPI

-722 QTISLTAQ
+722 QTISLTAH
-730 IGLETSV
+730 IGLETGV

>member
-1 MLEGL
+1 MLEEL
-6 KAIIKNRKL
+6 KAIIKNRK
-15 VVTMIGVALV
+15 VIVTMIGVALV

-61 NKRLTIGNDMVDNM
+61 NKRLTIGKDMVDNM

-85 VAADTAQKGLE
+85 VAAGAAQRGLE

-147 NHLREAVSKNIR
+147 NHLRETVSKNIR

-179 ASNGGQQL
+179 ASDGGQQL
-187 AAGLVIAR
+187 AAGLVTAR
-195 ASSQLM
+195 TSSQLM

-209 ESSARLSQGAGN
+209 ESSARLSQGADN

-228 YTAGVGQLDTAG
+228 YTAGVGQLDTG
-240 LGQLAADMPAYL
+240 LGQLATDMPAYL

-289 MASLPK
+289 MTNLPK
-295 LNQAIQQLKTNLSLS
+295 LNQAIQQLNTNLSLS
-310 LAPNVDSGAIAKH
+310 LAPNVDSGGIAKH

-331 QELVVDDTADK
+331 QELIADDTADK

-351 TATYQGLNSEQQEE
+351 TATYQGLSSEQQEE
-365 LSSAIS
+365 LSTAIS
-371 NTSTKVTISA
+371 KATTSA
-381 KAMLTSLQAMSEELE
+381 KTMLTSLQALSEELE

-401 AGVADQLRDFKALVN
+401 DGVADQLRDFKALVN
-416 QLAYQADQILPSTG
+416 QLSYQADQILPGTG

-441 AVHSATT
+441 AVHSVTT

-455 QALAGGFNQLTA
+455 QALAGGFNQLTT
-467 KNEALTAG
+467 KNEVLKAG
-475 LSTLATGATALNH
+475 LATLATGSAALSH

-506 LAFGANQLS
+506 LAFGANELS

-542 SDQLSMAWV
+542 SDQLSIAWV

-634 YAALQL
+634 YTALQL

-650 TLGFIMLSGWALMAL
+650 TLGFIMLSGWTLMAL
-665 VTALVSWDA
+665 VTALVGWDA

-690 AADGSYPI
+690 AAGGSYPI

-722 QTISLTAQ
+722 QTISLTAH
-730 IGLETSV
+730 IGLETGV

>member
-1 MLEGL
+1 MLEEL
-6 KAIIKNRKL
+6 KAIIKNRK
-15 VVTMIGVALV
+15 VIVTMIGVALV

-187 AAGLVIAR
+187 AAGLVTAR

-228 YTAGVGQLDTAG
+228 YTAGVGQLDTG

-295 LNQAIQQLKTNLSLS
+295 LNQAIQQLNTNLSLS
-310 LAPNVDSGAIAKH
+310 LAPNVDSGDIAKH

-331 QELVVDDTADK
+331 QELIADDTADK

-351 TATYQGLNSEQQEE
+351 TATYQGLSSEQQEE
-365 LSSAIS
+365 LSTAIS
-371 NTSTKVTISA
+371 KATTSA
-381 KAMLTSLQAMSEELE
+381 KTMLTSLQALSEELE

-401 AGVADQLRDFKALVN
+401 VGAADQLRDFKALVN
-416 QLAYQADQILPSTG
+416 QLSYQADQILPGTG

-500 TVGANQ
+500 TAGANQ
-506 LAFGANQLS
+506 LAFGANELS

-542 SDQLSMAWV
+542 SDQLSIAWV

-634 YAALQL
+634 YTALQL

-650 TLGFIMLSGWALMAL
+650 TLGFIMLSGWTLMAL
-665 VTALVSWDA
+665 VTALVGWDA

-690 AADGSYPI
+690 AAGGSYPI

-722 QTISLTAQ
+722 QTISLTAH
-730 IGLETSV
+730 IGLETGV

>member
-187 AAGLVIAR
+187 AAGLVTAR

-209 ESSARLSQGAGN
+209 ESSDRLSQGAGN

-228 YTAGVGQLDTAG
+228 YTAGVGQLDIG

-252 DGVSRLSKGANQLNA
+252 DGVSRLSKGANHLNA
-267 GLTQLALGSD
+267 GLTQLALESD

-289 MASLPK
+289 MTNLPK
-295 LNQAIQQLKTNLSLS
+295 LNQAIQQLNTNLSLS

-331 QELVVDDTADK
+331 QELIADDTADK

-351 TATYQGLNSEQQEE
+351 TATYQGLSSEQQEE
-365 LSSAIS
+365 LSTAIS

-401 AGVADQLRDFKALVN
+401 AGVADQLRDFKVLVN

-455 QALAGGFNQLTA
+455 QALAGGFNQLTT
-467 KNEALTAG
+467 KNEALKAG
-475 LSTLATGATALNH
+475 LATLATGSAALSH

-515 SGSSQLTDGLTTLST
+515 SGSSRLTDGLTTLST

-620 LINGMISTVGSVIL
+620 LINGMVSTVGSVIL

-665 VTALVSWDA
+665 VTALVGWDA

-690 AADGSYPI
+690 AAGGSYPI

-722 QTISLTAQ
+722 QTISLTAH
-730 IGLETSV
+730 IGLETGV

>member
-187 AAGLVIAR
+187 AAGLVTAR

-228 YTAGVGQLDTAG
+228 YTAGVGQLDTG

-267 GLTQLALGSD
+267 GLTQLALESD

-455 QALAGGFNQLTA
+455 QALAGGFNQLTT
-467 KNEALTAG
+467 KNEALKAG
-475 LSTLATGATALNH
+475 LATLATGSAALSH

-506 LAFGANQLS
+506 LAFGANELS

-542 SDQLSMAWV
+542 SDQLSIAWV

-634 YAALQL
+634 YTALQL

-650 TLGFIMLSGWALMAL
+650 TLGFIMLSGWTLMAL
-665 VTALVSWDA
+665 VTALVGWDA

-690 AADGSYPI
+690 AAGGSYPI

-722 QTISLTAQ
+722 QTISLTAH
-730 IGLETSV
+730 IGLETGV

>member
-1 MLEGL
+1 MLEEL
-6 KAIIKNRKL
+6 KAIIKNRK
-15 VVTMIGVALV
+15 VIVTMIGVALV

-61 NKRLTIGNDMVDNM
+61 SKRLTIGKDMVDNM

-85 VAADTAQKGLE
+85 VAAGAAQRGLE

-147 NHLREAVSKNIR
+147 NHLRETVSKNIR

-179 ASNGGQQL
+179 ASDGGQQL
-187 AAGLVIAR
+187 AAGLVTAR

-209 ESSARLSQGAGN
+209 ESSTRLSQGADN

-228 YTAGVGQLDTAG
+228 YTAGVGQLDTG

-277 LSQDKQANIQAL
+277 LSQDKQVNIQAL

-295 LNQAIQQLKTNLSLS
+295 LNQAIQQLNTNLSLS

-323 LADMTRLV
+323 LADMMRLV
-331 QELVVDDTADK
+331 QELIADDTADK

-351 TATYQGLNSEQQEE
+351 TATYQGLSSEQQEE
-365 LSSAIS
+365 LSTAIS
-371 NTSTKVTISA
+371 NTSTKAITSA
-381 KAMLTSLQAMSEELE
+381 KAMLTSLQALSEELE
-396 AMSTS
+396 AMSIS
-401 AGVADQLRDFKALVN
+401 VGAADQLMDFKALVN
-416 QLAYQADQILPSTG
+416 QLSYQADQILPSTG

-500 TVGANQ
+500 TAGANQ
-506 LAFGANQLS
+506 LAFGANELS
-515 SGSSQLTDGLTTLST
+515 SGSSQLTGGLTTLST

-614 WAKQKL
+614 WARQKL

-650 TLGFIMLSGWALMAL
+650 TLGFIMLSGWTLMAL
-665 VTALVSWDA
+665 VTALVGWDA

-690 AADGSYPI
+690 AAGGSYPI

-722 QTISLTAQ
+722 QTISLTAH
-730 IGLETSV
+730 IGLETGV
-737 LVGFLLSFMA
+737 LVGFLLSFMT

-754 PKDKQSS
+754 PKDKQSF

>member
-6 KAIIKNRKL
+6 KAIIKNRK
-15 VVTMIGVALV
+15 VIVTMIGVALV

-85 VAADTAQKGLE
+85 VAAGAAQRGLE

-147 NHLREAVSKNIR
+147 NHLRETVSKNIR

-179 ASNGGQQL
+179 ASDGGQQL
-187 AAGLVIAR
+187 AAGLVTAR
-195 ASSQLM
+195 TSSQLM

-209 ESSARLSQGAGN
+209 ESSARLSQGADN

-228 YTAGVGQLDTAG
+228 YTAGVGQLDTG
-240 LGQLAADMPAYL
+240 LGQLATDMPAYL

-295 LNQAIQQLKTNLSLS
+295 LNQAIQQLNTNLSLS
-310 LAPNVDSGAIAKH
+310 LAPNVDSGGIAKH

-331 QELVVDDTADK
+331 QELIADDTADK

-351 TATYQGLNSEQQEE
+351 TATYQGLSSEQQEE
-365 LSSAIS
+365 LSTAIS
-371 NTSTKVTISA
+371 KATTSA
-381 KAMLTSLQAMSEELE
+381 KTMLTSLQALSEELE

-401 AGVADQLRDFKALVN
+401 VGAADQLRDFKALVN
-416 QLAYQADQILPSTG
+416 QLSYQADQILPGTG

-500 TVGANQ
+500 TAGANQ
-506 LAFGANQLS
+506 LAFGANELS

-542 SDQLSMAWV
+542 SDQLSIAWV

-634 YAALQL
+634 YTALQL

-650 TLGFIMLSGWALMAL
+650 TLGFIMLSGWTLMAL
-665 VTALVSWDA
+665 VTALVGWDA

-690 AADGSYPI
+690 AAGGSYPI

-722 QTISLTAQ
+722 QTISLTAH
-730 IGLETSV
+730 IGLETGV

>member
-187 AAGLVIAR
+187 AAGLVTAR

-228 YTAGVGQLDTAG
+228 YTAGVGQLDTG

-267 GLTQLALGSD
+267 GLTQLALESD

-455 QALAGGFNQLTA
+455 QALAGGFNQLTT
-467 KNEALTAG
+467 KNEALKAG
-475 LSTLATGATALNH
+475 LATLATGATALNH

-500 TVGANQ
+500 TTGANQ
-506 LAFGANQLS
+506 LAFGANELS

-542 SDQLSMAWV
+542 SDQLSIAWV

-634 YAALQL
+634 YTALQL

-650 TLGFIMLSGWALMAL
+650 TLGFIMLSGWTLMAL
-665 VTALVSWDA
+665 VTALVGWDA

-690 AADGSYPI
+690 AAGGSYPI

-722 QTISLTAQ
+722 QTISLTAH
-730 IGLETSV
+730 IGLETGV